1 MRYLLPFVAVLLCS
15 VTLSAQD
22 YSEQDSNESIFNEET
37 IQGLALLKT
46 LMDDSPVYELYRTD
60 NMWTFLKLETSTG
73 KIWQVQY
80 AVGDGDAF
88 QVVLND
94 ISLAFDGMNDIS
106 LAFDGMETAGRFK
119 LHPTDNIYN
128 FLLLDTHTGSVWQ
141 AQWSQN
147 PDNRGVIPIYEL

>member
-22 YSEQDSNESIFNEET
+22 YSGQEQDSTESIFNEET

-46 LMDDSPVYELYRTD
+46 IMNDCPAYELYRTD

-94 ISLAFDGMNDIS
+94 ISLAFDGM
-106 LAFDGMETAGRFK
+106 ETAGRFK

-147 PDNRGVIPIYEL
+147 PDLRGVIPIYEL

>member
-22 YSEQDSNESIFNEET
+22 YSGQEQDSTESIFNEET

-46 LMDDSPVYELYRTD
+46 IMNDCPAYELYRTD

-73 KIWQVQY
+73 KIWQVQN
-80 AVGDGDAF
+80 AVGDGNAF
-88 QVVLND
+88 QVVL
-94 ISLAFDGMNDIS
+94 NDIS

>member
-22 YSEQDSNESIFNEET
+22 YSGQEQDSTESIFNEET

-46 LMDDSPVYELYRTD
+46 IMNDCPAYELYRTD

-94 ISLAFDGMNDIS
+94 ISLAFDGM
-106 LAFDGMETAGRFK
+106 ETAGRFK

-128 FLLLDTHTGSVWQ
+128 FLLPDTHTGSVWQ

>member
-1 MRYLLPFVAVLLCS
+1 MLIAMRYLLPFVAVLLCS

-22 YSEQDSNESIFNEET
+22 YSGQEQDSTESIFNEET

-46 LMDDSPVYELYRTD
+46 IMNDCPAYELYRTD

-88 QVVLND
+88 QVVL
-94 ISLAFDGMNDIS
+94 NDIS

>member
-1 MRYLLPFVAVLLCS
+1 MLLLCS

-22 YSEQDSNESIFNEET
+22 YSEQDSTESIFSEET
-37 IQGLALLKT
+37 IQRLALLKT
-46 LMDDSPVYELYRTD
+46 LMDDSPAYVLYRTD

-94 ISLAFDGMNDIS
+94 ISLAFDGM
-106 LAFDGMETAGRFK
+106 ETAGRFK
-119 LHPTDNIYN
+119 LHPTDNMYN
-128 FLLLDTHTGSVWQ
+128 FLLLDTQTGNVWQ

>member
-22 YSEQDSNESIFNEET
+22 YSGQEQDSTESIFNEET

-46 LMDDSPVYELYRTD
+46 IMNDCPAYELYRTD

-94 ISLAFDGMNDIS
+94 ISLAFDGM
-106 LAFDGMETAGRFK
+106 ETAGRFK

-141 AQWSQN
+141 AQWLQN

>member
-22 YSEQDSNESIFNEET
+22 YSGQEQDSTESIFNEET

-46 LMDDSPVYELYRTD
+46 IMNDCPAYELYRTD

-94 ISLAFDGMNDIS
+94 ISLAFDGM
-106 LAFDGMETAGRFK
+106 ETAGRFK
-119 LHPTDNIYN
+119 LHPADNIYN

>member
-1 MRYLLPFVAVLLCS
+1 MRYLLTFVAVLLCS
-15 VTLSAQD
+15 VTLSAQN
-22 YSEQDSNESIFNEET
+22 YSGQEQDSTESIFNEET

-46 LMDDSPVYELYRTD
+46 IMNDCPAYELYRTD

-88 QVVLND
+88 QVVL
-94 ISLAFDGMNDIS
+94 NDIS

>member
-22 YSEQDSNESIFNEET
+22 YSGQEQDSTESIFNEET

-46 LMDDSPVYELYRTD
+46 IMNDCPAYELYRTD

-88 QVVLND
+88 QVVL
-94 ISLAFDGMNDIS
+94 NDIS

-147 PDNRGVIPIYEL
+147 PDNRGVIPIYAL

>member
-1 MRYLLPFVAVLLCS
+1 MRYLLSFVAVLLCS

-22 YSEQDSNESIFNEET
+22 YSEQDSTESIFNEET

-46 LMDDSPVYELYRTD
+46 IMNDCPAYELYRTD

-88 QVVLND
+88 QVVL
-94 ISLAFDGMNDIS
+94 NDIS

>member
-1 MRYLLPFVAVLLCS
+1 MLIVMRYLLPFVAVLLCS

-22 YSEQDSNESIFNEET
+22 YSGQEQDSTESIFNEET

-46 LMDDSPVYELYRTD
+46 IMNDCPAYELYRTD

-88 QVVLND
+88 QVVL
-94 ISLAFDGMNDIS
+94 NDIS

-147 PDNRGVIPIYEL
+147 PDNRGVIPIYAL

>member
-1 MRYLLPFVAVLLCS
+1 MRYFLSFVAMLLCS

-22 YSEQDSNESIFNEET
+22 YSEQDSTESIFNEET

-46 LMDDSPVYELYRTD
+46 LMDDSPAYELYRPD

-94 ISLAFDGMNDIS
+94 ISLAFDGM
-106 LAFDGMETAGRFK
+106 ETAGRFK
-119 LHPTDNIYN
+119 LHPTDNMYN
-128 FLLLDTHTGSVWQ
+128 FLLLDTQTGNVWQ

-147 PDNRGVIPIYEL
+147 PDNRGVIPIYAL

>member
-22 YSEQDSNESIFNEET
+22 YSGQEQDSTESIFNEET

-46 LMDDSPVYELYRTD
+46 IMNDCPTYELYRTD

-88 QVVLND
+88 QVVL
-94 ISLAFDGMNDIS
+94 NDIS

-147 PDNRGVIPIYEL
+147 PDNRGVIPIYAL

>member
-22 YSEQDSNESIFNEET
+22 YSGQEQDSTESIFNEET

-46 LMDDSPVYELYRTD
+46 IMNDCPAYELYRTD
-60 NMWTFLKLETSTG
+60 NMWSFLKLETSTG

-88 QVVLND
+88 QVVL
-94 ISLAFDGMNDIS
+94 NDIS

>member
-15 VTLSAQD
+15 VTLSAQN
-22 YSEQDSNESIFNEET
+22 YSGQEQDSTESIFNEET

-46 LMDDSPVYELYRTD
+46 IMNDCPAYELYRTD

-88 QVVLND
+88 QVVL
-94 ISLAFDGMNDIS
+94 NDIS

-147 PDNRGVIPIYEL
+147 PDNRGVIPIYAL

>member
-1 MRYLLPFVAVLLCS
+1 MSFVAVLLCS

-22 YSEQDSNESIFNEET
+22 FGEQEQVSTESILNEET
-37 IQGLALLKT
+37 IQSLALLKT
-46 LMDDSPVYELYRTD
+46 IMNDSPAYELYRTD

-80 AVGDGDAF
+80 SVGNGDAF

-94 ISLAFDGMNDIS
+94 ISLV
-106 LAFDGMETAGRFK
+106 FDGMETFGRFK
-119 LHPTDNIYN
+119 LHPTDNMYN
-128 FLLLDTHTGSVWQ
+128 FLLLDTYTGSVWQ

>member
-1 MRYLLPFVAVLLCS
+1 MRYLLPFIAVILCS
-15 VTLSAQD
+15 VNLFAQD
-22 YSEQDSNESIFNEET
+22 YGEQEQDSTESIFNVET
-37 IQGLALLKT
+37 IQGVALLKT
-46 LMDDSPVYELYRTD
+46 IMNDSPAYELYRTD
-60 NMWTFLKLETSTG
+60 NMWTFLKLKTSTG

-94 ISLAFDGMNDIS
+94 ISLT
-106 LAFDGMETAGRFK
+106 LDGMETAGRFK
-119 LHPTDNIYN
+119 LHPTDNMYN

>member
-1 MRYLLPFVAVLLCS
+1 MLIAMRYLLPFVAVLLCS

-22 YSEQDSNESIFNEET
+22 YSGQEQDSTESIFNDET

-46 LMDDSPVYELYRTD
+46 IMNDCPTYELYRTD

-94 ISLAFDGMNDIS
+94 ISLAFDGI
-106 LAFDGMETAGRFK
+106 ETAGRFK

>member
-1 MRYLLPFVAVLLCS
+1 MPFVAVLLCS

-22 YSEQDSNESIFNEET
+22 YSGQEQDSTESIFNEET

-46 LMDDSPVYELYRTD
+46 IMNDCPAYELYRTD

-88 QVVLND
+88 QVVL
-94 ISLAFDGMNDIS
+94 NDIS

>member
-22 YSEQDSNESIFNEET
+22 YSGQEQDSTESIFNEET

-46 LMDDSPVYELYRTD
+46 IMNDCPTYELYRTD

-94 ISLAFDGMNDIS
+94 ISLAFDGMV
-106 LAFDGMETAGRFK
+106 TAGRFK

>member
-1 MRYLLPFVAVLLCS
+1 MRYLLSFVAVLLCS

-22 YSEQDSNESIFNEET
+22 YSGQDSAESVFNEET

-46 LMDDSPVYELYRTD
+46 IMNDCPAYELYRTD

-94 ISLAFDGMNDIS
+94 ISLAFDGM
-106 LAFDGMETAGRFK
+106 ETAGRFK
-119 LHPTDNIYN
+119 LHPTDNMYN
-128 FLLLDTHTGSVWQ
+128 FLLLDTQTGNVWQ

-147 PDNRGVIPIYEL
+147 PDNRDVIPIYEL